1 MALDTF
7 ANLKTAVQSWMV
19 RTDLSGDVADW
30 ITLAESRLN
39 RELNP
44 VETDQT
50 LTGVLNARTVS
61 VSAYSIVEPI
71 ALFLVDTD
79 GNEVELTKKS
89 LFAFEDTSG
98 VPSFWEYDPDASAG
112 VLRFNRPLDSAYS
125 LRFRYRQRFALSDSA
140 TTNWLLTNHPDVYLS
155 ASLVWGSGFVD
166 AFEKAGAFKTMLDE
180 GIASVRHIIAQG
192 NRAELTVDPALTAS
206 PMPGSYD
213 GVE

>member
-1 MALDTF
+1 MALNTY
-7 ANLKTAVQSWMV
+7 ATLKTAIQDWMV
-19 RTDLSGDVADW
+19 RTDLSGNVADW
-30 ITLAESRLN
+30 ITLAEARLN

-44 VETDQT
+44 VETDAT
-50 LTGVLNARTVS
+50 LTGTIDARTVS
-61 VSAYSIVEPI
+61 VSALSIVEPI
-71 ALFLVDTD
+71 ALFLVDST

-89 LFAFEDTSG
+89 LFALEDTSG

-112 VLRFNRPLDSAYS
+112 VIRFNCPLDAAYS

-166 AFEKAGAFKTMLDE
+166 AFEKAGAFKTMLEE
-180 GIASVRHIIAQG
+180 GIASVLHIIAQG
-192 NRAELTVDPALTAS
+192 NRAELTVDPALTAV
-206 PMPGSYD
+206 PIRGSYD